1 MQVLR
6 EYLLLSQTIIILL
19 NVTFEISKIPIFILI
34 FSTVSDFE
42 NITSKQ
48 RDFRVSTVSH
58 FKTDVANVFDRAQS

>member
-6 EYLLLSQTIIILL
+6 EYLLLSQT
-19 NVTFEISKIPIFILI
+19 EISKIPIFILI

-42 NITSKQ
+42 NIISKQ